1 MRKEDVT
8 LLYFT
13 NNCRWSS
20 ALYNAAWVKKI
31 ERARNSTETKT
42 SYYNELLGRVLV
54 YTGISLFVV
63 NLVVYLGFINVVVG
77 DTIKNLI
84 LFGSCLLFDFFVVI
98 VVYIIIKIIEKKSL
112 K

>member
-1 MRKEDVT
+1 M
-8 LLYFT
+8 LLYYILQIIVVGIPLFIMPFG
-13 NNCRWSS
+13 
-20 ALYNAAWVKKI
+20 LKKI